1 MSCTCGCCTGVR
13 VATPAAEENRPGL
26 RAIRHRPGGYAS
38 FLGAMHARLASTDFP
53 QLAALRTRDAADP
66 SIALCDGWAIAAEVL
81 SFYQDRIANEGY
93 LRTATERNSIL
104 QLGRLTGYE
113 MRPGVSASAYL
124 AYTVDANA
132 SPITIAVGTRVQS
145 VPAAGEKMQTFET
158 AEALDARPEW
168 SQIKVRMAQPQW
180 RAPAP
185 VAGTPAPNYGDD
197 YNVLN
202 KGLYFDGTSTQ
213 LKPNDALLI
222 DYGGTQT
229 PYRVDSVAEDA
240 ANKRTWVRVRAWNA
254 QAGAAAR
261 SGAEA
266 ALATGL
272 GATPALAQERLPGA
286 MQALVGGLTKPLTV
300 QPRNASFAPRAL
312 ATTLAPGSEPYSK
325 MLLGHLPALKDAL
338 IPSLRTVDVVA
349 PATPQAIKVYALRG
363 KAGLFASNAPDQYVT
378 VLSSGSP
385 PGVTYGLLADYA
397 QQVLAG
403 PPVIGLRRAN
413 ASFNSKMSIALDA
426 KYEAIKAR
434 GDAKAGGD
442 TSAKSY
448 LVVDYGMQPNG
459 GVFAA
464 KVLEVVDNRTLAMS
478 LGAVIAAQVSLL
490 TVDQSWLPDTS
501 TQPGDPDWLAAFRG
515 TRVCAQSE
523 PLALAADPLT
533 AEVAAASA
541 DTNEIELDRYYDGIT
556 PGMWVIVGGQ
566 RADLLLPDGQPDT
579 STRVDVAERAMI
591 AAVRHALTALTP
603 LDASGNPLPGAA
615 ANLPGDTLHTFITF
629 ANALAYRYRRDTF
642 TIYGNVVRATH
653 GQTTKET
660 LGSGDATQIFQQFA
674 LKAPPL
680 TRVSAPTP
688 DGVASTLQVRVNQLL
703 WHETDDLAGED
714 ASARAYRTRRDD
726 SEATSIMFGDGN
738 HGARLP
744 TGQDNVAAV
753 YRSGIGAGGNVRAG
767 QLTVL
772 ADKPLGASA
781 VTNPIRAS
789 GGADADTLA
798 QARVNAPLSVT
809 ALDRLVSVRD
819 YADFASTFA
828 GIGKATAI
836 KLPGPGGDFVEVTVA
851 GIDDAPI
858 DASSDLYRNLVEAL
872 HAFGDPHLP
881 IRVDIRDALALV
893 IEARV
898 ALRPDYDW
906 NDVQPRIVAALN
918 GAFGFQARGLGQPV
932 FASEVIAAIQSVRG
946 VAHVAG
952 GSVHLLDDGDLIAGL
967 APASPTSTPAADSSV
982 PPSSAA
988 AGATEK
994 SPPWFALVPE
1004 PGAGDEG
1011 DGANGWLA
1019 VPAATAQT
1027 AADGTLKVSPAQIA
1041 YLPANVLEALILE
1054 LAS

>member
-38 FLGAMHARLASTDFP
+38 FLGTMHARLASTDFP

-124 AYTVDANA
+124 VYTVDANA
-132 SPITIAVGTRVQS
+132 SPVTIAVGTRVQS

-180 RAPAP
+180 RAAPPSVDPAT
-185 VAGTPAPNYGDD
+185 GTVTSPQYATQYDA
-197 YNVLN
+197 LQT
-202 KGLYFDGTSTQ
+202 GLYLDGTSTQ

-222 DYGGTQT
+222 DYGSGAPTAYRIDAVT
-229 PYRVDSVAEDA
+229 PQPDD
-240 ANKRTWVRVRAWNA
+240 KRTWVQLRGWNSPAETTPLARTASRAGQERGLTPA
-254 QAGAAAR
+254 QAL
-261 SGAEA
+261 
-266 ALATGL
+266 LAS
-272 GATPALAQERLPGA
+272 
-286 MQALVGGLTKPLTV
+286 LTKPLTA
-300 QPRNASFAPRAL
+300 QPRNALVVPRSAAAMLQQGGEFHSKAL
-312 ATTLAPGSEPYSK
+312 LA
-325 MLLGHLPALKDAL
+325 HLPMLADTLVPGLRSVNMVAAE
-338 IPSLRTVDVVA
+338 PS
-349 PATPQAIKVYALRG
+349 PIKVYALRL
-363 KAGLFASNAPDQYVT
+363 KAALFGNAAPGRYVKSLIGGAPPT
-378 VLSSGSP
+378 IDYGDLSLAIVLGTDGIP
-385 PGVTYGLLADYA
+385 KTTTDLP
-397 QQVLAG
+397 
-403 PPVIGLRRAN
+403 
-413 ASFNSKMSIALDA
+413 LDA
-426 KYEAIKAR
+426 KYESIKPGSGA
-434 GDAKAGGD
+434 AP
-442 TSAKSY
+442 SWV
-448 LVVDYGMQPNG
+448 VVDPGVAVG
-459 GVFAA
+459 GSPAPATVHA
-464 KVLEVVDNRTLAMS
+464 VLDNQAVTGS
-478 LGAVIAAQVSLL
+478 IGAVISAQISRL
-490 TVDQSWLPDTS
+490 TVDSNWLPGTAH
-501 TQPGDPDWLAAFRG
+501 GDVHWLDVLRN
-515 TRVCAQSE
+515 TRIYAQSE
-523 PLALAADPLT
+523 ELTPASDPLQGD
-533 AEVAAASA
+533 VAGNTV
-541 DTNEIELDRYYDGIT
+541 DTDEIELDQYYDGLV
-556 PGMWVIVGGQ
+556 PGLWVIAGGE
-566 RADLLLPDGQPDT
+566 RADLTLGNGAQDKQT
-579 STRVDVAERAMI
+579 EVQVAERAMI
-591 AAVRHALTALTP
+591 ASVRHGLTALTP
-603 LDASGNPLPGAA
+603 LDASGKPLPGAA
-615 ANLPGDTLHTFITF
+615 ANLPGDTLHTFVKL
-629 ANALAYRYRRDTF
+629 AAPLAYTYKRATF

-967 APASPTSTPAADSSV
+967 APASPTATPTPAASV

-988 AGATEK
+988 AGAAEK

-1011 DGANGWLA
+1011 AGANGWLA
-1019 VPAATAQT
+1019 VPAATAHT

-1041 YLPANVLEALILE
+1041 YLPANVPEALILE